1 LILLISKTNFA
12 RSQTDV
18 DVEEIEELSIDAEF
32 PIPEAPPETTL
43 KPACERDPEAGAL
56 FSSDNFPGKYLKDT
70 NCTYRMKAS
79 EGKRVQLTFFV
90 FDTESNPRCSYD
102 RVTVFDSN
110 GTTIHKFCGK
120 NTRNLE
126 VTSTAEDLSFNFK
139 TDGVQESMGFLA
151 SWQEVDDVITK
162 ADEEGKYLI
171 SFPSSF
177 IEDSPEKICI
187 ELFDTEKSDARMT
200 AQVFINDEEKK
211 NSWIFGDSPIE
222 KQSIDIKAEENLKCF
237 EFQLPETAAGKGLLN
252 INVNFEDSVYSV
264 NSFKEITILKK
275 ETYPLI
281 QTDKGQYKAKDV
293 VKFRVLLVD
302 QDLKPSEVEMID
314 ELWVE
319 DPRNRRIAQWKD
331 QDLDKGLMQQQFQLS
346 EEPELGTWTINFKA
360 GSIKDRTTFTV
371 SEYVLPKY
379 QVTIDPPAA
388 ILRDA
393 QLVEWKVCA
402 KYTHGGSVKGQVKAN
417 FTSIYQRRTWRPPP
431 PIVKTIELLKKVN
444 ADIDCAK
451 ITLNSEQIK
460 ELTEK
465 VDNFNLYIEFEEEG
479 TGTVEKAKWS
489 GNLVNEAIKL
499 DIGSS
504 SEQFILGGF
513 PYVAEFGVK
522 NHDDSPREDDIEV
535 CVRLF
540 KDVNEIRNLFNRR
553 GIWSMDEDEIAEIG
567 KKMVDI
573 KYSSKCHQ
581 QRSVG
586 GKIKFF
592 VPMHNVPKD
601 VTKLSIKATAMNH
614 PSNETTGMKQ
624 PVRKLD
630 VSLTHTSADLTISVK
645 EKQRSKL
652 TCDKDFK
659 AKVHFSSKPGQKFDL
674 HYHALSKGEIFKS
687 GSIKVIAEQSNAL
700 DSLVGDAVEL
710 SASEDNNER
719 ESNEGRVVSNQD
731 IILPIDYKVSPSL
744 KLVVFVNAGNQ
755 TLTDSHTYD
764 VEACQN
770 HKVKAEWSEEKVYPG
785 EPVTFSVAAQPD
797 SLCAVSA
804 TDKSVDL
811 LGNKNKVTSE
821 SIGKLQA
828 EIGDRKTSRSENYWE
843 FQRKCPE
850 TYDAIKVKALCKTI

>member
-1 LILLISKTNFA
+1 
-12 RSQTDV
+12 
-18 DVEEIEELSIDAEF
+18 
-32 PIPEAPPETTL
+32 
-43 KPACERDPEAGAL
+43 
-56 FSSDNFPGKYLKDT
+56 
-70 NCTYRMKAS
+70 M
-79 EGKRVQLTFFV
+79 
-90 FDTESNPRCSYD
+90 
-102 RVTVFDSN
+102 
-110 GTTIHKFCGK
+110 
-120 NTRNLE
+120 
-126 VTSTAEDLSFNFK
+126 SFNFK
-139 TDGVQESMGFLA
+139 TDGYQENTGFLA
-151 SWQEVDDVITK
+151 SWQEDESETMAADVG
-162 ADEEGKYLI
+162 GKYFV
-171 SFPSSF
+171 SYPGSF
-177 IEDSPEKICI
+177 IESSPEKICVEI
-187 ELFDTEKSDARMT
+187 FNTEKSDAMIE
-200 AQVFINDEEKK
+200 AQMFIIDEENK
-211 NSWIFGDSPIE
+211 NSWIFTESPVE
-222 KQSIDIKAEENLKCF
+222 KHTFDIKEEEKFKCIQF
-237 EFQLPETAAGKGLLN
+237 TLPETSAEKGLLN
-252 INVNFEDSVYSV
+252 IKVSLKDFMYSV

-275 ETYPLI
+275 ENYPLI

-379 QVTIDPPAA
+379 EVTIDPPAA

-540 KDVNEIRNLFNRR
+540 KDVKEIRNLFNFRS
-553 GIWSMDEDEIAEIG
+553 IWSMDEDEIAEIG

-581 QRSVG
+581 VRSVG

-674 HYHALSKGEIFKS
+674 HYHALSKGKIFQS
-687 GSIKVIAEQSNAL
+687 GSITVIAEQSNAL

-710 SASEDNNER
+710 SASKDNNER